1 MEYSYAVQ
9 KIAEM
14 IFNHGNRK
22 MEFDDCLD
30 YADGVYHD
38 LGSERLAQFAGLIFL
53 ETEETIE
60 VKKQSDGSVVGSIEL
75 QPTQNS

>member
-1 MEYSYAVQ
+1 MEYSYVVQ

-38 LGSERLAQFAGLIFL
+38 LGADKLSQFAGLIFL
-53 ETEETIE
+53 ETEENIE
-60 VKKQSDGSVVGSIEL
+60 VKNQADGSVVGSIEL
-75 QPTQNS
+75 QPGQNS